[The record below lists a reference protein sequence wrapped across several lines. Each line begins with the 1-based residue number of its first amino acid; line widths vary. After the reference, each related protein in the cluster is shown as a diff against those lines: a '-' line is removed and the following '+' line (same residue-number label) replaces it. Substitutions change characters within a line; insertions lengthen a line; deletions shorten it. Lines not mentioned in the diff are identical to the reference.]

1 MTWLELGK
9 NIVKYK
15 VAALIFLALSTLFMG
30 YFAIQVKLS
39 YEFTK
44 AIPEDNPK
52 FVIYKNFVK
61 KYGVDGTTMVVGFQT
76 DSYFT
81 RGIFNQ
87 VDELQK
93 QIKAI
98 PGVTEVVSVPNA
110 YTIIKDSVASK
121 FLPHKIFNAPYTSDS
136 ALAADSAILE
146 SLPFYKN
153 LMYNPSSHA
162 YIMAISFLP
171 DSINSAARSAI
182 IKNLQSKLNGFASK
196 TKLAVHISGLPY
208 IRTILADRI
217 KKEMLWFLIGSLLL
231 SAVTLFLFFR
241 SISATLL
248 SLSVVIM
255 GVIWSFGTMVLLGQK
270 ITLLTALI
278 PPLIVVIGIPN
289 CIYFLNKYHTS
300 YKESRNKQEAIE
312 QMVGRMGIVTLFCN
326 ITAAIGFFVF
336 AFTKSP
342 LLKEFGWVSGLNI
355 MALFLISLLFI
366 PPVLTYLPPPSTKH
380 VKYLENKFLERVL
393 VKIERWTF
401 QHTKW
406 VFAIT
411 SVLVV
416 ISIMGLMRIK
426 KEAFI
431 VDDLPKQ
438 DTLYTDLKW
447 FEKEGGGVMPLE
459 ILIDTKKK
467 NGLVRSVKPLEAI
480 NELHQYLAQQP
491 ELGKP
496 LGLLEGIK
504 FAKQAFYDGDSNAY
518 SVPTGTEMAFMA
530 PYLESGK
537 QKTAA
542 NISTTSTNNN
552 NTNSTNT
559 SPTQLLSKFIDSA
572 KRETRVSVNMKDIG
586 SAQLPFF
593 LQRLDSATN
602 AIFDTSKYKV
612 EITGTS
618 VTFLEGSNFI
628 IRGLSESIFWAFLL
642 IAFCMIFLFRSF
654 PILMCSLVPNIVPLL
669 ITAGLMGWVGISL
682 KPSTVL
688 VFSVALGIAIDV
700 TIRFLVNY
708 KQELPRIQNNVHETL
723 IQTIKHTGIS
733 IIYTSLVLV
742 AGFVIFCFSDF
753 GGTKALGWLTSLTLV
768 VSTFTNLILLPAL
781 IKTFIKQR

>member
-1 MTWLELGK
+1 MTWLQLGK

-15 VAALIFLALSTLFMG
+15 VAALTFLALSTLFMG

-52 FVIYKNFVK
+52 FVIYQDFVK
-61 KYGVDGTTMVVGFQT
+61 KFGVDGTTMVVGFQT
-76 DSYFT
+76 DSFFT
-81 RGIFNQ
+81 AGLFNQ
-87 VDELQK
+87 VADLQK
-93 QIKAI
+93 DIKTIA
-98 PGVTEVVSVPNA
+98 GVTEVLSVPNA
-110 YTIIKDSVASK
+110 YTIVKDSAASK

-136 ALAADSAILE
+136 ALAADRAVLE

-171 DSINSAARSAI
+171 DSINSGARSAI
-182 IKNLQSKLNGFASK
+182 IKNLQSKLDGFASK

-231 SAVTLFLFFR
+231 SAITLFLFFR
-241 SISATLL
+241 SIFATLL
-248 SLSVVIM
+248 SLSVVVM

-300 YKESRNKQEAIE
+300 YKATNHKQEAIE
-312 QMVGRMGIVTLFCN
+312 QMVGRMGVVTLFCN

-393 VKIERWTF
+393 LKIERWTF

-411 SVLVV
+411 SILVV
-416 ISIMGLMRIK
+416 VSIMGLIRIK

-431 VDDLPKQ
+431 VDDLPKK

-447 FEKEGGGVMPLE
+447 FEKEAGGVMPLE
-459 ILIDTKKK
+459 IVIDTKKK
-467 NGLVRSVKPLEAI
+467 NGLVRSIKPLEAI
-480 NELHQYLAQQP
+480 DELHQYLEQQP

-518 SVPTGTEMAFMA
+518 TVPTGTEMAFMA
-530 PYLESGK
+530 PYLKTDS
-537 QKTAA
+537 QKT
-542 NISTTSTNNN
+542 STAIG
-552 NTNSTNT
+552 T

-572 KRETRVSVNMKDIG
+572 KRESRVSVNMKDIG

-593 LQRLDSATN
+593 LQRLDSATK

-612 EITGTS
+612 EITGSS

-628 IRGLSESIFWAFLL
+628 VRGLGESIFWAFLL
-642 IAFCMIFLFRSF
+642 IAICMIFLFRSF

-708 KQELPRIQNNVHETL
+708 KQELPRLNNNVHATL

>member
-1 MTWLELGK
+1 MTWLQLGK

-15 VAALIFLALSTLFMG
+15 VAALTFLALSTLFMG

-52 FVIYKNFVK
+52 FVIYQDFVK
-61 KYGVDGTTMVVGFQT
+61 KFGVDGTTMVVGFQT
-76 DSYFT
+76 DSFFT
-81 RGIFNQ
+81 AGIFNQ
-87 VDELQK
+87 VADLQK
-93 QIKAI
+93 DIKTI
-98 PGVTEVVSVPNA
+98 PGVTEVVSVPSA
-110 YTIIKDSVASK
+110 YNIVKDSAASK
-121 FLPHKIFNAPYTSDS
+121 FLPNKIFNAPYSSDT
-136 ALAADSAILE
+136 ALLADRAVLE
-146 SLPFYKN
+146 NLPFYKN
-153 LMYNPSSHA
+153 LMYNPSSNA

-171 DSINSAARSAI
+171 DSINSGARSAI
-182 IKNLQSKLNGFASK
+182 IKNLQSKLDGFAAK
-196 TKLAVHISGLPY
+196 TKLDVHISGLPY

-231 SAVTLFLFFR
+231 SAITLFLFFR

-248 SLSVVIM
+248 SLSVVVM

-300 YKESRNKQEAIE
+300 YKASNHKQEAIE
-312 QMVGRMGIVTLFCN
+312 QMVGRMGVVTLFCN

-336 AFTKSP
+336 ALTKSP

-393 VKIERWTF
+393 LKIERWTF

-411 SVLVV
+411 SILVV
-416 ISIMGLMRIK
+416 VSIMGLMRIK

-431 VDDLPKQ
+431 VDDLPKK

-447 FEKEGGGVMPLE
+447 FEKEAGGVMPLE
-459 ILIDTKKK
+459 IIIDTKKK
-467 NGLVRSVKPLEAI
+467 NGLVRSIKPLEAI
-480 NELHQYLAQQP
+480 DELHQYLAEQP

-518 SVPTGTEMAFMA
+518 TVPTGTEMAFMA
-530 PYLESGK
+530 PYLK
-537 QKTAA
+537 TDAQKT
-542 NISTTSTNNN
+542 STTTG
-552 NTNSTNT
+552 T

-586 SAQLPFF
+586 SAQLPLF
-593 LQRLDSATN
+593 LQRLDSATK

-612 EITGTS
+612 EITGSS

-628 IRGLSESIFWAFLL
+628 VRGLGESIFWAFLL
-642 IAFCMIFLFRSF
+642 IAICMIFLFRSF

-669 ITAGLMGWVGISL
+669 ITAGLMGWLGISL

-708 KQELPRIQNNVHETL
+708 KQELPRLNNNVHATL

-781 IKTFIKQR
+781 IKTYIKQR

>member
-1 MTWLELGK
+1 MTWLQLGK

-15 VAALIFLALSTLFMG
+15 IAALSFLALSTLVMG

-52 FVIYKNFVK
+52 FVIYKEFVK
-61 KYGVDGTTMVVGFQT
+61 KFGVDGTTMVVGFQT
-76 DSYFT
+76 DSFFT
-81 RGIFNQ
+81 TTVFNQ
-87 VDELQK
+87 VADLQK
-93 QIKAI
+93 EIKTI
-98 PGVTEVVSVPNA
+98 PGVTEVVSVPSA
-110 YTIIKDSVASK
+110 YTIIKDSASSK
-121 FLPHKIFNAPYTSDS
+121 FIPHKIFNAPYISDS
-136 ALAADSAILE
+136 ALVADKAILE

-153 LMYNPSSHA
+153 LMYNPSSNA
-162 YIMAISFLP
+162 YIMAISFIP
-171 DSINSAARSAI
+171 DSINSVARSGI
-182 IKNLQSKLNGFASK
+182 IKNLQSKLDAFVSK
-196 TKLAVHISGLPY
+196 SNLKVHISGLPY

-217 KKEMLWFLIGSLLL
+217 KKEMQWFLIGSLLL
-231 SAVTLFLFFR
+231 SAITLFLFFR

-248 SLSVVIM
+248 SLSVVVM

-300 YKESRNKQEAIE
+300 YKESKNKQEAIE
-312 QMVGRMGIVTLFCN
+312 QMVGKMGIVTLFCN

-336 AFTKSP
+336 ALTKSP

-366 PPVLTYLPPPSTKH
+366 PPVLTFLPPPTTKH

-393 VKIERWTF
+393 IKIERWTF
-401 QHTKW
+401 KHTQW

-411 SVLVV
+411 SILVV
-416 ISIMGLMRIK
+416 VSIMGLMRIK

-431 VDDLPKQ
+431 VDDLPKK

-447 FEKEGGGVMPLE
+447 FEKEAGGVMPLE
-459 ILIDTKKK
+459 IVIDTKKK
-467 NGLVRSVKPLEAI
+467 NGLVRSIKPLEAI
-480 NELHQYLAQQP
+480 DELHQYLVAQP

-518 SVPTGTEMAFMA
+518 TVPTGTEMAFMA
-530 PYLESGK
+530 PYLKTDS
-537 QKTAA
+537 QKT
-542 NISTTSTNNN
+542 TNR
-552 NTNSTNT
+552 TGA

-586 SAQLPFF
+586 SAELPLF
-593 LQRLDSATN
+593 LYKLDSATKT
-602 AIFDTSKYKV
+602 IFDTSKYKV
-612 EITGTS
+612 EITGSS

-628 IRGLSESIFWAFLL
+628 VRGLGESIFWAFLL
-642 IAFCMIFLFRSF
+642 IAICMIFLFRSF

-669 ITAGLMGWVGISL
+669 MTAGLMGWVGISL

-708 KQELPRIQNNVHETL
+708 KQELPRLSNNVHETL

>member
-1 MTWLELGK
+1 MTWLQLGK

-15 VAALIFLALSTLFMG
+15 VAALTFLALSTLFMG

-52 FVIYKNFVK
+52 FVIYQDFVK
-61 KYGVDGTTMVVGFQT
+61 KFGVDGTTMVVGFQT
-76 DSYFT
+76 DSFFT
-81 RGIFNQ
+81 AGIFNQ
-87 VDELQK
+87 VADLQK
-93 QIKAI
+93 DIKTIA
-98 PGVTEVVSVPNA
+98 GVTEVLSVPNA
-110 YTIIKDSVASK
+110 YTIVKDSAASK

-136 ALAADSAILE
+136 ALAADRAVLE

-171 DSINSAARSAI
+171 DSINSGARSAI
-182 IKNLQSKLNGFASK
+182 IKNLQSKLDGFASK

-231 SAVTLFLFFR
+231 SAITLFLFFR

-248 SLSVVIM
+248 SLSVVVM

-300 YKESRNKQEAIE
+300 YKATNHKQEAIE
-312 QMVGRMGIVTLFCN
+312 QMVGRMGVVTLFCN

-393 VKIERWTF
+393 LKIERWTF

-411 SVLVV
+411 SILVV
-416 ISIMGLMRIK
+416 VSIMGLMRIK

-431 VDDLPKQ
+431 VDDLPKK

-447 FEKEGGGVMPLE
+447 FEKEAGGVMPLE
-459 ILIDTKKK
+459 IVIDTKKK
-467 NGLVRSVKPLEAI
+467 NGLVRSIKPLEAI
-480 NELHQYLAQQP
+480 DELHQYLEQQP

-518 SVPTGTEMAFMA
+518 TVPTGTEMAFMA
-530 PYLESGK
+530 PYLKTDS
-537 QKTAA
+537 QKT
-542 NISTTSTNNN
+542 STAIG
-552 NTNSTNT
+552 T

-572 KRETRVSVNMKDIG
+572 KRESRVSVNMKDIG

-593 LQRLDSATN
+593 LQRLDSATK

-612 EITGTS
+612 EITGSS

-628 IRGLSESIFWAFLL
+628 VRGLGESIFWAFLL
-642 IAFCMIFLFRSF
+642 IAICMIFLFRSF

-708 KQELPRIQNNVHETL
+708 KQELPRLNNNVHATL

>member
-1 MTWLELGK
+1 MTWLQLGK
-9 NIVKYK
+9 SIVKYK
-15 VAALIFLALSTLFMG
+15 VAALAFLALSTLVMG

-52 FVIYKNFVK
+52 FVIYQDFVK
-61 KYGVDGTTMVVGFQT
+61 KFGVDNTTMVVGFQT
-76 DSYFT
+76 DSFFT
-81 RGIFNQ
+81 TNIFNQ
-87 VDELQK
+87 VADLQK
-93 QIKAI
+93 AIKTI
-98 PGVTEVVSVPNA
+98 PGVTEVVSVPSA
-110 YTIIKDSVASK
+110 YTIVKDSAASK
-121 FLPHKIFNAPYTSDS
+121 FLTHKIFNAPYTSDS
-136 ALAADSAILE
+136 ALAADRVVLE

-153 LMYNPSSHA
+153 LMYNPNSHA

-171 DSINSAARSAI
+171 DSINSGARSAI
-182 IKNLQSKLNGFASK
+182 IKNLQSKLDGFASK
-196 TKLAVHISGLPY
+196 SSLAVHISGLPY

-241 SISATLL
+241 SLSATLL

-300 YKESRNKQEAIE
+300 YKATNHKQEAIE

-366 PPVLTYLPPPSTKH
+366 PPVLTYLPSPSSKH

-393 VKIERWTF
+393 LKIERWTF

-411 SVLVV
+411 SILVV
-416 ISIMGLMRIK
+416 VSIMGLIRIK

-431 VDDLPKQ
+431 VDDLPKK

-447 FEKEGGGVMPLE
+447 FEKQAGGVMPLE
-459 ILIDTKKK
+459 IVIDTKKK
-467 NGLVRSVKPLEAI
+467 NGLVRSIKPLEAI
-480 NELHQYLAQQP
+480 DELHQYLEQQP

-496 LGLLEGIK
+496 LDLLEGIK

-518 SVPTGTEMAFMA
+518 TVPTGTEMAFMA
-530 PYLESGK
+530 PYLKTDS
-537 QKTAA
+537 QKT
-542 NISTTSTNNN
+542 N
-552 NTNSTNT
+552 NTIGA
-559 SPTQLLSKFIDSA
+559 SPTQLLSKFIDST
-572 KRETRVSVNMKDIG
+572 KRATRVSVNMKDIG
-586 SAQLPFF
+586 SAQLPLF
-593 LQRLDSATN
+593 LHKLDSVTS

-612 EITGTS
+612 EITGST

-628 IRGLSESIFWAFLL
+628 VRGLGESIFWAFLL
-642 IAFCMIFLFRSF
+642 IAICMIFLFRSF

-669 ITAGLMGWVGISL
+669 ITAGLMGWLAISL

-708 KQELPRIQNNVHETL
+708 KQELPRLNNKVHATL

-781 IKTFIKQR
+781 IKTFIKQP

>member
-1 MTWLELGK
+1 MTWLQLGK

-15 VAALIFLALSTLFMG
+15 VAALTFLALSTLFMG

-52 FVIYKNFVK
+52 FVIYQDFVK
-61 KYGVDGTTMVVGFQT
+61 KFGVDGTTMVVGFQT
-76 DSYFT
+76 DSFFT
-81 RGIFNQ
+81 AGIFNQ
-87 VDELQK
+87 VADLQK
-93 QIKAI
+93 DIKTI
-98 PGVTEVVSVPNA
+98 PGVTEVLSVPNA
-110 YTIIKDSVASK
+110 YTIVKDSAASK

-136 ALAADSAILE
+136 ALAADRAVLE

-153 LMYNPSSHA
+153 LMYNPSTHA

-171 DSINSAARSAI
+171 DSINSGARSAI
-182 IKNLQSKLNGFASK
+182 IKNLQSKLDGFASK

-231 SAVTLFLFFR
+231 SAITLFLFFR

-248 SLSVVIM
+248 SLSVVVM

-300 YKESRNKQEAIE
+300 YKATNHKQEAIE
-312 QMVGRMGIVTLFCN
+312 QMVGRMGVVTLFCN

-393 VKIERWTF
+393 LKIERWTF

-411 SVLVV
+411 SILVV
-416 ISIMGLMRIK
+416 VSVMGLMRIK

-431 VDDLPKQ
+431 VDDLPKK

-447 FEKEGGGVMPLE
+447 FEKEAGGVMPLE
-459 ILIDTKKK
+459 IIIDTKKK
-467 NGLVRSVKPLEAI
+467 NGLVRSIKPLEAI
-480 NELHQYLAQQP
+480 DELHQYLEQQP

-518 SVPTGTEMAFMA
+518 TVPTGTEMAFMA
-530 PYLESGK
+530 PYLKTDS
-537 QKTAA
+537 QKT
-542 NISTTSTNNN
+542 STAIG
-552 NTNSTNT
+552 T

-572 KRETRVSVNMKDIG
+572 KRESRVSVNMKDIG

-593 LQRLDSATN
+593 LQRLDSATK

-612 EITGTS
+612 EITGSS

-628 IRGLSESIFWAFLL
+628 VRGLGESIFWAFLL
-642 IAFCMIFLFRSF
+642 IAICMIFLFRSF

-708 KQELPRIQNNVHETL
+708 KQELPRLNNNVHATL

>member
-1 MTWLELGK
+1 MTWLQLGK

-15 VAALIFLALSTLFMG
+15 VAALTFLALSTLFMG

-52 FVIYKNFVK
+52 FVIYQDFVK
-61 KYGVDGTTMVVGFQT
+61 KFGVDGTTMVVGFQT
-76 DSYFT
+76 DSFFT
-81 RGIFNQ
+81 AGIFNQ
-87 VDELQK
+87 VADLQK
-93 QIKAI
+93 DIKTIA
-98 PGVTEVVSVPNA
+98 GVTEVLSVPNA
-110 YTIIKDSVASK
+110 YTIFKDSAASR

-136 ALAADSAILE
+136 TLAADRAVLE

-171 DSINSAARSAI
+171 DSINSGARSAI
-182 IKNLQSKLNGFASK
+182 IKNLQSKLDGFASK

-231 SAVTLFLFFR
+231 SAITLFLFFR

-248 SLSVVIM
+248 SLSVVVM

-300 YKESRNKQEAIE
+300 YKATNNKQEAIE
-312 QMVGRMGIVTLFCN
+312 QMVGRMGVVTLFCN

-366 PPVLTYLPPPSTKH
+366 PPVLTYLTPPSTKH

-393 VKIERWTF
+393 LKIERWTF

-411 SVLVV
+411 SILVV
-416 ISIMGLMRIK
+416 VSIMGLMRIK

-431 VDDLPKQ
+431 VDDLPKK

-447 FEKEGGGVMPLE
+447 FEKEAGGVMPLE
-459 ILIDTKKK
+459 IIIDTKKK
-467 NGLVRSVKPLEAI
+467 NGLVRSIKPLEAI
-480 NELHQYLAQQP
+480 DELHQYLEQQP

-518 SVPTGTEMAFMA
+518 TVPTGTEMAFMA
-530 PYLESGK
+530 PYLKTDS
-537 QKTAA
+537 QKT
-542 NISTTSTNNN
+542 STATG
-552 NTNSTNT
+552 T

-572 KRETRVSVNMKDIG
+572 KRESRVSVNMKDIG

-593 LQRLDSATN
+593 LQRLDSATK

-612 EITGTS
+612 EITGSS

-628 IRGLSESIFWAFLL
+628 VRGLGESIFWAFLL
-642 IAFCMIFLFRSF
+642 IAICMIFLFRSF

-708 KQELPRIQNNVHETL
+708 KQELPRLNNNVHATL

>member
-1 MTWLELGK
+1 MTWLQLGK
-9 NIVKYK
+9 NIIKYK
-15 VAALIFLALSTLFMG
+15 VAALTFLALSTLFMG
-30 YFAIQVKLS
+30 YFAMQVTLS

-52 FVIYKNFVK
+52 FVIYQDFVK
-61 KYGVDGTTMVVGFQT
+61 KFGVDGTTMVVGFQT
-76 DSYFT
+76 DSFFT
-81 RGIFNQ
+81 VGLFNQ
-87 VDELQK
+87 VADLQK
-93 QIKAI
+93 DIKTI
-98 PGVTEVVSVPNA
+98 PGVTEVLSVPNA
-110 YTIIKDSVASK
+110 YTIVKDSAASK
-121 FLPHKIFNAPYTSDS
+121 FLPHKIFNAPYTSDT
-136 ALAADSAILE
+136 ALAIDRAVLE

-171 DSINSAARSAI
+171 DSINSGARSAI
-182 IKNLQSKLNGFASK
+182 IKNLQSKLDGFASR

-231 SAVTLFLFFR
+231 SAITLFLFFR

-248 SLSVVIM
+248 SLSVVVM

-300 YKESRNKQEAIE
+300 YKATNHKQEAIE

-342 LLKEFGWVSGLNI
+342 LLKEFGWVSGTNI

-411 SVLVV
+411 SILVV
-416 ISIMGLMRIK
+416 VSIMGLMRIK

-431 VDDLPKQ
+431 VDDLPKK

-447 FEKEGGGVMPLE
+447 FEKEAGGVMPLE

-467 NGLVRSVKPLEAI
+467 NGLVRSIKPLEAI
-480 NELHQYLAQQP
+480 DELHQYLEQQP

-518 SVPTGTEMAFMA
+518 TVPTGTEMAFMA
-530 PYLESGK
+530 PYLKTDS
-537 QKTAA
+537 QKT
-542 NISTTSTNNN
+542 NTSTGA
-552 NTNSTNT
+552 

-586 SAQLPFF
+586 SAQLPLF
-593 LQRLDSATN
+593 LQRLDSATR
-602 AIFDTSKYKV
+602 AIFDTSKYKI
-612 EITGTS
+612 EFTGSS

-628 IRGLSESIFWAFLL
+628 VRGLGESIFWAFLL
-642 IAFCMIFLFRSF
+642 IAICMIFLFRSF

-669 ITAGLMGWVGISL
+669 ITAGLMGWLGISL

-708 KQELPRIQNNVHETL
+708 KQELPRLQNNVHETL

-781 IKTFIKQR
+781 IKKFIKQR

>member
-1 MTWLELGK
+1 MTWHQLGK

-15 VAALIFLALSTLFMG
+15 LAALGFLAVTTLIMG

-52 FVIYKNFVK
+52 FVIYKEFVK
-61 KYGVDGTTMVVGFQT
+61 KFGVDGTTMVVGFQT
-76 DSYFT
+76 DSFFT
-81 RGIFNQ
+81 TRIFNQ
-87 VDELQK
+87 VADLQK
-93 QIKAI
+93 DIKTI

-110 YTIIKDSVASK
+110 YTIVKDSSASK
-121 FLPHKIFNAPYTSDS
+121 FLAHKIFNAPYASDS
-136 ALAADSAILE
+136 ALAADRTILE
-146 SLPFYKN
+146 QLPFYKN
-153 LMYNPSSHA
+153 LMYNPGSHA
-162 YIMAISFLP
+162 YIMAISFIP
-171 DSINSAARSAI
+171 DSINSGARSAI
-182 IKNLQSKLNGFASK
+182 IKNLQSKLDGFASS

-241 SISATLL
+241 SIAATLL

-289 CIYFLNKYHTS
+289 CIYFLNKYHTT
-300 YKESRNKQEAIE
+300 YKETQHKHEAIE

-342 LLKEFGWVSGLNI
+342 LLKEFGWVAGLNI
-355 MALFLISLLFI
+355 MALFFISLLFI
-366 PPVLTYLPPPSTKH
+366 PPVLTYLKAPVAKH
-380 VKYLENKFLERVL
+380 IKYLDNKFLESVL
-393 VKIERWTF
+393 IKIEKWTF

-406 VFAIT
+406 VFGIT
-411 SVLVV
+411 MVLVLVSVL
-416 ISIMGLMRIK
+416 GLMRIK

-431 VDDLPKQ
+431 VDDLPKK

-447 FEKEGGGVMPLE
+447 FEKQAGGVMPLE
-459 ILIDTKKK
+459 IVIDTKKK
-467 NGLVRSVKPLEAI
+467 NGLVRSIKPIEAI
-480 NELHQYLAQQP
+480 DALDQFLVLQP

-504 FAKQAFYDGDSNAY
+504 FAKQAFYDGDTNAY

-530 PYLESGK
+530 PYLK
-537 QKTAA
+537 TDTQKKTTTAGA
-542 NISTTSTNNN
+542 
-552 NTNSTNT
+552 
-559 SPTQLLSKFIDSA
+559 SPTQLLSKFIDKE

-586 SAQLPFF
+586 SAQLPLF
-593 LQRLDSATN
+593 LHRIDSATT

-612 EITGTS
+612 EITGSS

-628 IRGLSESIFWAFLL
+628 VRGLGESIFWAFLL

-669 ITAGLMGWVGISL
+669 ITAGLMGWLGISL

-708 KQELPRIQNNVHETL
+708 KQEFPRLQNNVHETL

-753 GGTKALGWLTSLTLV
+753 GGTQALGWLTSITLV
-768 VSTFTNLILLPAL
+768 VSTFTNLVLLPAL
-781 IKTFIKQR
+781 IKTFIKQS

>member
-1 MTWLELGK
+1 MTWLQLGK

-15 VAALIFLALSTLFMG
+15 IAALAFLALSTLFMG

-52 FVIYKNFVK
+52 FVIYKEFLK
-61 KYGVDGTTMVVGFQT
+61 KFGVDGTTMVVGFQT
-76 DSYFT
+76 DSFFT
-81 RGIFNQ
+81 TTVFNQ
-87 VDELQK
+87 VADLQK
-93 QIKAI
+93 DIKTI
-98 PGVTEVVSVPNA
+98 PGVTEVVSVPSA
-110 YTIIKDSVASK
+110 YTIIKDSASSK
-121 FLPHKIFNAPYTSDS
+121 FIPHKVFNAPYGSDS
-136 ALAADSAILE
+136 ALAADKAILE

-162 YIMAISFLP
+162 YIMAISFIP
-171 DSINSAARSAI
+171 DSINSGARSGI
-182 IKNLQSKLNGFASK
+182 IKNLQSKLDAFVAKSNLK
-196 TKLAVHISGLPY
+196 VHISGLPY
-208 IRTILADRI
+208 IRTIIADRI

-231 SAVTLFLFFR
+231 STITLFLFFR

-248 SLSVVIM
+248 SLSVVVM

-300 YKESRNKQEAIE
+300 YKESKNKQEAIE

-336 AFTKSP
+336 ALTKSP

-366 PPVLTYLPPPSTKH
+366 PPVLTFLPPPTTKH
-380 VKYLENKFLERVL
+380 VKYLENKFLERIL
-393 VKIERWTF
+393 IKIERWTF

-411 SVLVV
+411 SILVV
-416 ISIMGLMRIK
+416 VSIMGLMRIK

-431 VDDLPKQ
+431 VDDLPKK

-447 FEKEGGGVMPLE
+447 FEKEAGGVMPLE
-459 ILIDTKKK
+459 IVIDTKKK
-467 NGLVRSVKPLEAI
+467 NGLVRSIKPLEAI
-480 NELHQYLAQQP
+480 DELHQYLVAQP

-518 SVPTGTEMAFMA
+518 TVPTGTEMAFMA
-530 PYLESGK
+530 PYLKTDS
-537 QKTAA
+537 QKT
-542 NISTTSTNNN
+542 
-552 NTNSTNT
+552 TNSTGA

-586 SAQLPFF
+586 SAELPLF
-593 LQRLDSATN
+593 LHKLDSATKI
-602 AIFDTSKYKV
+602 IFDTSKYKV
-612 EITGTS
+612 EITGSS

-628 IRGLSESIFWAFLL
+628 VRGLGESIFWAFLL
-642 IAFCMIFLFRSF
+642 IAICMIFLFRSF

-669 ITAGLMGWVGISL
+669 MTAGLMGWVGISL

-708 KQELPRIQNNVHETL
+708 KQELPRLSNNVHETL
-723 IQTIKHTGIS
+723 LQTIKHTGIS

>member
-1 MTWLELGK
+1 MTWLQLGK
-9 NIVKYK
+9 NIVKHK
-15 VAALIFLALSTLFMG
+15 VAALTFLALSTIVMG

-52 FVIYKNFVK
+52 FVIYQDFVK
-61 KYGVDGTTMVVGFQT
+61 KFGVDGTTMVVGFQT
-76 DSYFT
+76 DSFFT
-81 RGIFNQ
+81 AGLFNQ
-87 VDELQK
+87 VADLQK
-93 QIKAI
+93 DIKTI
-98 PGVTEVVSVPNA
+98 PGVTEVLSVPNA
-110 YTIIKDSVASK
+110 YTIVKDSAASK

-136 ALAADSAILE
+136 ALVADRAVLE

-171 DSINSAARSAI
+171 DSINSGARSAI
-182 IKNLQSKLNGFASK
+182 IKNLQSKLDGFAAK
-196 TKLAVHISGLPY
+196 TRLAVHISGLPY

-231 SAVTLFLFFR
+231 SAITLFLFFR

-248 SLSVVIM
+248 SLSVVVM

-300 YKESRNKQEAIE
+300 YKATNHKQEAIE

-366 PPVLTYLPPPSTKH
+366 PPVLTYLPPPTAKH
-380 VKYLENKFLERVL
+380 VKYLDNKFLERVL
-393 VKIERWTF
+393 IKIERWTF

-411 SVLVV
+411 SILVV
-416 ISIMGLMRIK
+416 VSIMGLMRIK

-431 VDDLPKQ
+431 VDDLPKK

-447 FEKEGGGVMPLE
+447 FEKEAGGVMPLE

-467 NGLVRSVKPLEAI
+467 M
-480 NELHQYLAQQP
+480 
-491 ELGKP
+491 
-496 LGLLEGIK
+496 
-504 FAKQAFYDGDSNAY
+504 D
-518 SVPTGTEMAFMA
+518 
-530 PYLESGK
+530 
-537 QKTAA
+537 
-542 NISTTSTNNN
+542 
-552 NTNSTNT
+552 
-559 SPTQLLSKFIDSA
+559 
-572 KRETRVSVNMKDIG
+572 
-586 SAQLPFF
+586 
-593 LQRLDSATN
+593 
-602 AIFDTSKYKV
+602 
-612 EITGTS
+612 
-618 VTFLEGSNFI
+618 
-628 IRGLSESIFWAFLL
+628 
-642 IAFCMIFLFRSF
+642 
-654 PILMCSLVPNIVPLL
+654 
-669 ITAGLMGWVGISL
+669 
-682 KPSTVL
+682 
-688 VFSVALGIAIDV
+688 
-700 TIRFLVNY
+700 
-708 KQELPRIQNNVHETL
+708 
-723 IQTIKHTGIS
+723 
-733 IIYTSLVLV
+733 
-742 AGFVIFCFSDF
+742 
-753 GGTKALGWLTSLTLV
+753 
-768 VSTFTNLILLPAL
+768 
-781 IKTFIKQR
+781 

>member
-1 MTWLELGK
+1 MTWLQLGK

-15 VAALIFLALSTLFMG
+15 VAALTFLALSTLFMG

-52 FVIYKNFVK
+52 FVIYQDFVK
-61 KYGVDGTTMVVGFQT
+61 KFGVDGTTMVVGFQT
-76 DSYFT
+76 DSFFT
-81 RGIFNQ
+81 AGLFNQ
-87 VDELQK
+87 VADLQK
-93 QIKAI
+93 DIKTI
-98 PGVTEVVSVPNA
+98 PGVTEVLSVPNA
-110 YTIIKDSVASK
+110 YTIVKDSAASK

-136 ALAADSAILE
+136 ALAADRAVLE
-146 SLPFYKN
+146 NLPFYKN

-171 DSINSAARSAI
+171 DSINSGARSAI
-182 IKNLQSKLNGFASK
+182 IKNLQSKLDGFASK

-241 SISATLL
+241 SLSATLL
-248 SLSVVIM
+248 SLSVVVM

-300 YKESRNKQEAIE
+300 YKATNHKQEAIE
-312 QMVGRMGIVTLFCN
+312 QMVGRMGVVTLFCN

-393 VKIERWTF
+393 LKIERWTF

-411 SVLVV
+411 SILVV
-416 ISIMGLMRIK
+416 VSIMGLMRIK

-431 VDDLPKQ
+431 VDDLPKK

-447 FEKEGGGVMPLE
+447 FEKEAGGVMPLE
-459 ILIDTKKK
+459 IIIDTKKK
-467 NGLVRSVKPLEAI
+467 NGLVRSIKPLEAI
-480 NELHQYLAQQP
+480 DELHQYLEQQP

-518 SVPTGTEMAFMA
+518 TVPTGTEMAFMA
-530 PYLESGK
+530 PYLKTDS
-537 QKTAA
+537 QKT
-542 NISTTSTNNN
+542 TTATG
-552 NTNSTNT
+552 T

-593 LQRLDSATN
+593 LQRLDSATK

-612 EITGTS
+612 EITGSS

-628 IRGLSESIFWAFLL
+628 VRGLGESIFWAFLL
-642 IAFCMIFLFRSF
+642 IAICMIFLFRSF

-708 KQELPRIQNNVHETL
+708 KQELPRLNNNVHATL

>member
-1 MTWLELGK
+1 MTWLQLGK
-9 NIVKYK
+9 NIVKHK
-15 VAALIFLALSTLFMG
+15 VAALTFLALSTIVMG

-52 FVIYKNFVK
+52 FVIYQDFVK
-61 KYGVDGTTMVVGFQT
+61 KFGVDGTTMVVGFQT
-76 DSYFT
+76 DSFFT
-81 RGIFNQ
+81 AGLFNQ
-87 VDELQK
+87 VADLQK
-93 QIKAI
+93 DIKTI
-98 PGVTEVVSVPNA
+98 PGVTEVLSVPNA
-110 YTIIKDSVASK
+110 YTIVKDSAASK
-121 FLPHKIFNAPYTSDS
+121 FLPHKIFNAPYTSDT
-136 ALAADSAILE
+136 ALATDRAVLE

-153 LMYNPSSHA
+153 LMYNPSSNA

-171 DSINSAARSAI
+171 DSINSGARSAI
-182 IKNLQSKLNGFASK
+182 IKNLQSKLDGFAAK

-231 SAVTLFLFFR
+231 SAITLFLFFR

-300 YKESRNKQEAIE
+300 YKATNHNQEAIE

-393 VKIERWTF
+393 LKIERWTF

-411 SVLVV
+411 SILVV
-416 ISIMGLMRIK
+416 VSIMGLMRIK

-431 VDDLPKQ
+431 VDDLPKK
-438 DTLYTDLKW
+438 DTLYADLKW
-447 FEKEGGGVMPLE
+447 FEKEAGGVMPLE

-467 NGLVRSVKPLEAI
+467 NGLVRSIKPLEAI
-480 NELHQYLAQQP
+480 DELHQYLEQQP

-496 LGLLEGIK
+496 LGLLEGMK

-518 SVPTGTEMAFMA
+518 TVPTGTEMAFMA
-530 PYLESGK
+530 SYLKTDS
-537 QKTAA
+537 QKT
-542 NISTTSTNNN
+542 
-552 NTNSTNT
+552 NTATAT
-559 SPTQLLSKFIDSA
+559 SPTQLLSKFIDSS

-586 SAQLPFF
+586 SAQLPLF

-612 EITGTS
+612 EITGSS

-628 IRGLSESIFWAFLL
+628 VRGLGESIFWAFLL
-642 IAFCMIFLFRSF
+642 IAICMIFLFRSF

-669 ITAGLMGWVGISL
+669 LTAGLMGWLGISL

-708 KQELPRIQNNVHETL
+708 KQELPRLNNNVHTTL

>member
-1 MTWLELGK
+1 MTWLQLGK

-15 VAALIFLALSTLFMG
+15 VAALTFLALSTLFMG

-52 FVIYKNFVK
+52 FVIYQDFVK
-61 KYGVDGTTMVVGFQT
+61 KFGVDGTTMVVGFQT
-76 DSYFT
+76 DSFFT
-81 RGIFNQ
+81 AGLFNQ
-87 VDELQK
+87 VADLQK
-93 QIKAI
+93 DIKTIA
-98 PGVTEVVSVPNA
+98 GVTEVLSVPNA
-110 YTIIKDSVASK
+110 YTIVKDSAASK

-136 ALAADSAILE
+136 ALAADRAVLE

-171 DSINSAARSAI
+171 DSINSGARSAI
-182 IKNLQSKLNGFASK
+182 IKNLQSKLDGFASK

-231 SAVTLFLFFR
+231 SAITLFLFFR

-248 SLSVVIM
+248 SLSVVVM

-300 YKESRNKQEAIE
+300 YKATNHKQEAIE
-312 QMVGRMGIVTLFCN
+312 QMVGRMGVVTLFCN

-393 VKIERWTF
+393 LKIERWTF

-411 SVLVV
+411 SILVV
-416 ISIMGLMRIK
+416 VSIMGLMRIK

-431 VDDLPKQ
+431 VDDLPKK

-447 FEKEGGGVMPLE
+447 FEKEAGGVMPLE
-459 ILIDTKKK
+459 IVIDTKKK
-467 NGLVRSVKPLEAI
+467 NGLVRSIKPLEAI
-480 NELHQYLAQQP
+480 DELHQYLEQQP

-518 SVPTGTEMAFMA
+518 TVPTGTEMAFMA
-530 PYLESGK
+530 PYLKTDS
-537 QKTAA
+537 QKT
-542 NISTTSTNNN
+542 STAIG
-552 NTNSTNT
+552 T

-572 KRETRVSVNMKDIG
+572 KRESRVSVNMKDIG

-593 LQRLDSATN
+593 LQRLDSATK

-612 EITGTS
+612 EITGSS

-628 IRGLSESIFWAFLL
+628 VRGLGESIFWAFLL
-642 IAFCMIFLFRSF
+642 IAICMIFLFRSF

-708 KQELPRIQNNVHETL
+708 KQELPRLNNNVHATL

>member
-1 MTWLELGK
+1 MTWLQLGK
-9 NIVKYK
+9 IIVKYK
-15 VAALIFLALSTLFMG
+15 VAALVFLALSTLFMG

-52 FVIYKNFVK
+52 FVIYQDFVK
-61 KYGVDGTTMVVGFQT
+61 KFGVDGTTMVVGFQT
-76 DSYFT
+76 DSFFT
-81 RGIFNQ
+81 AGIFNQ
-87 VDELQK
+87 VADLQK
-93 QIKAI
+93 DIKTI
-98 PGVTEVVSVPNA
+98 PGVTEVLSVPSA
-110 YTIIKDSVASK
+110 YTIVKDSAANK
-121 FLPHKIFNAPYTSDS
+121 FLPHKIFNVPYSADT
-136 ALAADSAILE
+136 ALAADRAVLE
-146 SLPFYKN
+146 NLPFYKN
-153 LMYNPSSHA
+153 LMYNPSSNA

-171 DSINSAARSAI
+171 DSINSGARSAI
-182 IKNLQSKLNGFASK
+182 IKNLQSKLDGFATK
-196 TKLAVHISGLPY
+196 TKLDVHISGLPY

-231 SAVTLFLFFR
+231 SAITLFLFFR

-248 SLSVVIM
+248 SLSVVVM

-300 YKESRNKQEAIE
+300 YKATKHKQEAIE

-380 VKYLENKFLERVL
+380 VKYLENKFLENVL

-411 SVLVV
+411 SILVV
-416 ISIMGLMRIK
+416 VSIMGLMRIK

-431 VDDLPKQ
+431 VDDLPKK

-447 FEKEGGGVMPLE
+447 FEKEAGGVMPLE
-459 ILIDTKKK
+459 IIIDTKKK
-467 NGLVRSVKPLEAI
+467 NGLVRSIKPLEAI
-480 NELHQYLAQQP
+480 DELHQYLEQQP

-518 SVPTGTEMAFMA
+518 TVPTGTEMAFMA
-530 PYLESGK
+530 PYLKTDS
-537 QKTAA
+537 QKT
-542 NISTTSTNNN
+542 STTTA
-552 NTNSTNT
+552 T

-586 SAQLPFF
+586 SAQLPLF
-593 LQRLDSATN
+593 LQRLDSATK
-602 AIFDTSKYKV
+602 AIFDTSKYKI
-612 EITGTS
+612 EFTGSS

-628 IRGLSESIFWAFLL
+628 VRGLGESIFWAFLL
-642 IAFCMIFLFRSF
+642 IAICMIFLFRSF

-669 ITAGLMGWVGISL
+669 ITAGLMGWLGISL

-708 KQELPRIQNNVHETL
+708 KQELPRLQHKVHATL